1 MTTECEYAAWE
12 ELRML
17 ALEEEEST
25 VCIIDATGE
34 PILWEVQDAA

>member
-1 MTTECEYAAWE
+1 MTTEQEYIAME

-17 ALEEEEST
+17 ALKEEE
-25 VCIIDATGE
+25 VAACIINANGK